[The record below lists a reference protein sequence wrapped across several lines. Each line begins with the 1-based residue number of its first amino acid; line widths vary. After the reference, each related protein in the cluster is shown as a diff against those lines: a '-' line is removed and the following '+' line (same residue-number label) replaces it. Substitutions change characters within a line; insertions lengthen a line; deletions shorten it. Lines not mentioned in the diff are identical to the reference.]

1 MRLSVDG
8 FAKLLSRK
16 ALLATATAGAAALI
30 ALGAFSWKATPA
42 AVPAEPA
49 IRPARVAEIKFRSHM
64 HSLMLAGT
72 VVPRIETTLGFRVAG
87 KVISREVDVGATI
100 RPGQLIARISI
111 CLSPPETAG
120 G

>member
-42 AVPAEPA
+42 AAPAEPV

-72 VVPRIETTLGFRVAG
+72 GGTDRRILEL
-87 KVISREVDVGATI
+87 
-100 RPGQLIARISI
+100 
-111 CLSPPETAG
+111 AG
-120 G
+120 GMENVIRD